1 MAASRSIFAPVKYS
15 WATSPVFMMPNMG
28 SKTTGRRD
36 VTSRGRASVVHSRAI
51 RQMLAPHLTI
61 CWIIHRTIDT
71 RFYKCLLF
79 ILSHLFSKW
88 TWSQCTW
95 SCLPDSDSTAI
106 TEMVIAKRLDNTK
119 TGLQYLVNIPIRDII
134 LWKQVCNILLNKTSY
149 KFLSFLV

>member
-15 WATSPVFMMPNMG
+15 WATCPVFMMPNIG

-79 ILSHLFSKW
+79 ILSHSFSKW